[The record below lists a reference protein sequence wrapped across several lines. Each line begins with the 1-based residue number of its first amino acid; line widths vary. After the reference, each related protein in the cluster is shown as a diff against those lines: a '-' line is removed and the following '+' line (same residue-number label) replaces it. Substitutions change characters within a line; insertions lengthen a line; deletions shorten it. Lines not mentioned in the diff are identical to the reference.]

1 MLSEQRLLFRQGL
14 VFLLVSAVLGL
25 VTAAPGIAN
34 PVKWRT
40 AHLSGLLTGLL
51 LIALGALWTHVR
63 LTDARRRLAVK
74 LGLTSAWTGLFA
86 NIYIAIVNL
95 PGPASDPGVQP
106 DMAKAIPF
114 FVMLAIVV
122 TTIFG
127 SFFLVWRGLQG
138 DAEQAAMPDSIGRR
152 S

>member
-1 MLSEQRLLFRQGL
+1 MLSGQRLLFRQGV

-51 LIALGALWTHVR
+51 LIGFGALWPHLR
-63 LTDARRRLAVK
+63 LTDVRRRLALK
-74 LGLTSAWTGLFA
+74 LGLVSAWTGLAA
-86 NIYIAIVNL
+86 NIYTAVVNL
-95 PGPASDPGVQP
+95 PGPASDPGVLP
-106 DMAKAIPF
+106 DAAWKPIPF
-114 FVMLAIVV
+114 FVMLAVVV
-122 TTIFG
+122 TSLFG

-138 DAEQAAMPDSIGRR
+138 NAEDR
-152 S
+152 

>member
-1 MLSEQRLLFRQGL
+1 MLSGQRLLFRQGV

-51 LIALGALWTHVR
+51 LIGFGALWPQLR
-63 LTDARRRLAVK
+63 LTDTRRRLALR
-74 LGLTSAWTGLFA
+74 LGLISAWTGLVA
-86 NIYIAIVNL
+86 NIYVAIVNL

-106 DMAKAIPF
+106 DAAWKPIPF
-114 FVMLAIVV
+114 FVMLVVVV
-122 TTIFG
+122 TTLFG
-127 SFFLVWRGLQG
+127 SFFLLWRGLQG
-138 DAEQAAMPDSIGRR
+138 PADST
-152 S
+152 SP